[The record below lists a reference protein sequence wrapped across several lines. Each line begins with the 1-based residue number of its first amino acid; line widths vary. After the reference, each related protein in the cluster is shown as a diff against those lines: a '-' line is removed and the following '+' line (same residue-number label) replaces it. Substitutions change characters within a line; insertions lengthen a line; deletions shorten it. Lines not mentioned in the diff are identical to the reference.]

1 MEPRV
6 PFRLKYDSLEEIEIS
21 AVTALNSSIARGIGT
36 GLSRDVMETP
46 SQIVAEWNARYGK
59 AFDTEIAAGSLIAL
73 KGSLEKN
80 EKVRQS
86 AKVNPKRNFANTIDD
101 ETEQALVGNYS
112 QNEDWYSFL
121 LDKPEVRKDL
131 VHLLVDDLY
140 NGLSRER

>member
-1 MEPRV
+1 
-6 PFRLKYDSLEEIEIS
+6 
-21 AVTALNSSIARGIGT
+21 
-36 GLSRDVMETP
+36 METL
-46 SQIVAEWNARYGK
+46 SQIVAEWNARYCK

-86 AKVNPKRNFANTIDD
+86 AKVTPKRHFANTIDD
-101 ETEQALVGNYS
+101 ETEQALVDNYS

-140 NGLSRER
+140 NGLSRE

>member
-1 MEPRV
+1 M
-6 PFRLKYDSLEEIEIS
+6 
-21 AVTALNSSIARGIGT
+21 TIARGIGT
-36 GLSRDVMETP
+36 GLSKDVMETL
-46 SQIVAEWNARYGK
+46 SQIVAEWNARYCK

-101 ETEQALVGNYS
+101 ETEQALVDNYS

-140 NGLSRER
+140 NGLSRE